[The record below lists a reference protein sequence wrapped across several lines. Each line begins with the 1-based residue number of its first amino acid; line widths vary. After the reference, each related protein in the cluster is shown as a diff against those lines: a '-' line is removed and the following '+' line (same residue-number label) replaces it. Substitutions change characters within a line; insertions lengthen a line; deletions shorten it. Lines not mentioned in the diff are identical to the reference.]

1 MFEVVKGYAEM
12 YEADEEGN
20 LVNPD
25 AKLAVTAVDDKTLTV
40 TLNNAVAYWNEL
52 LAFHLCVQR
61 PVRHVQLGAQQ

>member
-20 LVNPD
+20 LANPD
-25 AKLAVTAVDDKTLTV
+25 AKLAVTAVDNKTLTV

-52 LAFHLCVQR
+52 LAFPTYL
-61 PVRHVQLGAQQ
+61 PVREDVVASEA

>member
-20 LVNPD
+20 LVTPD
-25 AKLAVTAVDDKTLTV
+25 AKLAVTAVDNKTLTV

-52 LAFHLCVQR
+52 LAFPTYL
-61 PVRHVQLGAQQ
+61 PVREDVVASEA